1 MDRLRSQRRTEQGPA
16 LVQRLFRGTNALE
29 LSKQVRQQ
37 RQGDI
42 LPAAACGANAS
53 ETDAALTYGEV
64 VPSSFVAIMN
74 SIRAPLTKVRGCS
87 NSSGSGGLV
96 FYDLGCGQGKA
107 CFAALLEPNCYF
119 RKIVGI
125 EIMGELVA
133 IALKVKAKLLLAMEM
148 AEGMSGGETET
159 TTSYAVTACL
169 ASPRVAG
176 ILPLRY
182 DMDLNF
188 KVGDIFEVNDEH
200 PIDSDWCEAADVFYC
215 ANLLFSE
222 GMIHALSRK
231 VVGMKA
237 GAVFISLRQLDE
249 DITAGRAVLLEESF
263 YKMSWHYASVF
274 VYLIL

>member
-1 MDRLRSQRRTEQGPA
+1 MVNERICLVVSDDNNDDNENNNSDHSNDNNDNNNNGDNNDTNNDSDSMDNTA
-16 LVQRLFRGTNALE
+16 
-29 LSKQVRQQ
+29 
-37 RQGDI
+37 
-42 LPAAACGANAS
+42 
-53 ETDAALTYGEV
+53 
-64 VPSSFVAIMN
+64 
-74 SIRAPLTKVRGCS
+74 
-87 NSSGSGGLV
+87 
-96 FYDLGCGQGKA
+96 
-107 CFAALLEPNCYF
+107 
-119 RKIVGI
+119 
-125 EIMGELVA
+125 A
-133 IALKVKAKLLLAMEM
+133 IA
-148 AEGMSGGETET
+148 
-159 TTSYAVTACL
+159 ACL

-200 PIDSDWCEAADVFYC
+200 PIDSDWCETADVFYC

-263 YKMSWHYASVF
+263 FKMSVF
-274 VYLIL
+274 VYLILYCSEQFI